1 MQFSYANISQSFAS
15 NQLNKS
21 ICFSYAFRAN
31 ISNLET
37 RIGEDRTNQNRRFDS
52 DLWNLDFNAG
62 FPPHQRLF
70 KYNDNHI
77 LVGYS
82 RSFWSGFMSTQYPSL
97 EKFSG
102 DT

>member
-1 MQFSYANISQSFAS
+1 M
-15 NQLNKS
+15 K
-21 ICFSYAFRAN
+21 
-31 ISNLET
+31 
-37 RIGEDRTNQNRRFDS
+37 IGEDRTNQKRRFDS

-62 FPPHQRLF
+62 FPSHHPLF

-82 RSFWSGFMSTQYPSL
+82 RSFFGQDLCLPDSPSL